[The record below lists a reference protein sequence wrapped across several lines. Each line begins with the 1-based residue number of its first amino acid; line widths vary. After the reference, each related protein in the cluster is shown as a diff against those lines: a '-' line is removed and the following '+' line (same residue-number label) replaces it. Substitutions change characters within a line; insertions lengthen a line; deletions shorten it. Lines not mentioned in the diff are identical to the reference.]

1 MYKTPFL
8 FLVLLSAVTF
18 SQETSIVL
26 EGRVLNDTIEKA
38 SLSVVNLN
46 LRVGAIT
53 NEAGVFEIPV
63 RVSDTIHISA
73 VQYETR
79 QFVVTQKMY
88 DRKKMA
94 LYLVPKINE
103 LDEVNIN
110 NAFLSGVLDK
120 DANDVS
126 LKELLD
132 GIQKAADQG
141 LLEDVEIA
149 TQEERK
155 LYTATTGTDGRS
167 MVNFTGFVV
176 PLPWLIN
183 GISGKTKKLK
193 KHLAVATYQDRVA
206 TAMIRYPDSLYIKD
220 LQIPKVLIED
230 FMFYALQDE
239 HLDSIA
245 IENSLLFL
253 DFLKAKAKM
262 YLDIRKK
269 EESFNNKER

>member
-1 MYKTPFL
+1 MYKTRFL
-8 FLVLLSAVTF
+8 FLVLFSAVAF
-18 SQETSIVL
+18 SQETPIVL

-53 NEAGVFEIPV
+53 NEAGVFEISV

-88 DRKKMA
+88 DRKKMS
-94 LYLVPKINE
+94 LYLEPKINE

-110 NAFLSGVLDK
+110 NKFLSGVLDK
-120 DANDVS
+120 DANDMS

-141 LLEDVEIA
+141 LLEDVEIP

-155 LYTATTGTDGRS
+155 LHTATTGTDGRS

-176 PLPWLIN
+176 PLPLLIN
-183 GISGKTKKLK
+183 GINGKTKRLK
-193 KHLAVATYQDRVA
+193 KHIAVARYQDKVIQSI
-206 TAMIRYPDSLYIKD
+206 TRYPDSLYIKEF
-220 LQIPKVLIED
+220 QIPKELIED

-239 HLDSIA
+239 HLDSIV
-245 IENSLLFL
+245 IDNSLLLL
-253 DFLKAKAKM
+253 DFLKAKARL
-262 YLDIRKK
+262 YLDLRKK
-269 EESFNNKER
+269 EESSNKEKE

>member
-1 MYKTPFL
+1 TRFL
-8 FLVLLSAVTF
+8 FLLLLSTVVF
-18 SQETSIVL
+18 SQETPIVL
-26 EGRVLNDTIEKA
+26 EGSVLNDSIEKA

-46 LRVGAIT
+46 LRKGAIT

-73 VQYETR
+73 VQYESR

-88 DRKKMA
+88 DLKKMS

-110 NAFLSGVLDK
+110 NKFLSGVLDK
-120 DANDVS
+120 DANDMS

-141 LLEDVEIA
+141 LFEDVEIP

-155 LYTATTGTDGRS
+155 LHTATTGTDGRA

-193 KHLAVATYQDRVA
+193 KHIAVATYQDKV
-206 TAMIRYPDSLYIKD
+206 TQTITRYPDSLYIKEF
-220 LQIPKVLIED
+220 QIPKVLIED

-253 DFLKAKAKM
+253 DFLKVKATL
-262 YLDIRKK
+262 YLDLRKK
-269 EESFNNKER
+269 EESSNNEKE

>member
-1 MYKTPFL
+1 MYKTRFL
-8 FLVLLSAVTF
+8 FLVLVSAVAF
-18 SQETSIVL
+18 AQETPIVL

-46 LRVGAIT
+46 LRKGAIT
-53 NEAGVFEIPV
+53 NEDGVFEILV

-88 DRKKMA
+88 DRKKMS
-94 LYLVPKINE
+94 LYLVPKVNV

-110 NAFLSGVLDK
+110 NKFLSGVLDK

-126 LKELLD
+126 LTELLN

-141 LLEDVEIA
+141 LLEDVEIP

-155 LYTATTGTDGRS
+155 LHTATTGTDGRA
-167 MVNFTGFVV
+167 MVNFTGFIV
-176 PLPWLIN
+176 PLPLLIN

-193 KHLAVATYQDRVA
+193 KHLAVAEYQDKVA
-206 TAMIRYPDSLYIKD
+206 QTMTRYPDSLYIKD

-239 HLDSIA
+239 YIDSIA

-253 DFLKAKAKM
+253 DFLKEKAPL
-262 YLDIRKK
+262 YLTIREK
-269 EESFNNKER
+269 EESSNKKKE